1 MHASIEQLLNL
12 RDAAPEASDV
22 AGHVNGCQRCQA
34 ELGRLRIVQVGLQ
47 SLPEIPAPEGS
58 WEALSRKRPGKG
70 SAKPMVFTG
79 WFWTGSLAAALAVA
93 VVLFGL
99 LNQVPR
105 GPESGSGSA
114 MSGTT
119 PVLVSRSGTETA
131 GSAAKV
137 GDMAQLMAR
146 SQQLEQVLRAMPE
159 GWMDNRDLG
168 VLVLPTAAFW
178 QEPVVEVGETVKKK
192 QLLARGVTHIFF
204 QANVW
209 IFTGLVF
216 IVGIMMG
223 IGKAAV
229 YKLIPQYYPKDIGV
243 VGGIVGVLGGLG
255 GFVCPILFGY
265 MLEFTG
271 IWTTCWIF
279 FTAVTFGCFFWMQ
292 WVLRRMVQD
301 EAPSLL
307 FKIEHPE
314 GGPGARDELTGAT

>member
-159 GWMDNRDLG
+159 GPQVVSADTAG
-168 VLVLPTAAFW
+168 TISVLEDRVAMIDYRLSMGEQPELSSAQLQRLW
-178 QEPVVEVGETVKKK
+178 QERVDVMNSLVQVRY
-192 QLLARGVTHIFF
+192 A
-204 QANVW
+204 QAQRAS
-209 IFTGLVF
+209 F
-216 IVGIMMG
+216 
-223 IGKAAV
+223 
-229 YKLIPQYYPKDIGV
+229 
-243 VGGIVGVLGGLG
+243 
-255 GFVCPILFGY
+255 
-265 MLEFTG
+265 
-271 IWTTCWIF
+271 
-279 FTAVTFGCFFWMQ
+279 
-292 WVLRRMVQD
+292 
-301 EAPSLL
+301 
-307 FKIEHPE
+307 
-314 GGPGARDELTGAT
+314 